1 MPSVSVAAADAPIRA
16 DAVVVGVRASA
27 ASFELAPGAE
37 PVDAALGGR
46 LRSALT
52 ALEATGRPDE
62 VLKIPTL
69 GQADFGMVLATGLGA
84 DGTSPE
90 AVRRAV
96 GAALRGASNVR
107 RVHLAIDA
115 DAQALAE
122 GALLGAYRFV
132 EYKTRPAKQALRTV
146 VIHSGSGA
154 RAAVRRA
161 SVIAE
166 AVTVTRDLVNT
177 PPNDLYPKTFAD
189 RAAQLAT
196 ERGLAVEVL
205 DERALKRGGY
215 GGILGVGAG
224 SARPPRLVRISYR
237 PSRARAHL
245 ALVGKGITYDSGGL
259 NLKSGASLTWMKSD
273 MGGAAAVIN
282 ACLAIAALKLP
293 VAVTVTAPMAEN
305 MPGGSSYRPSDVLHM
320 RDGRTVEVTDT
331 DAEGRLILA
340 DGIARACADKPDY
353 LIEASTLTGGQI
365 TALGQRVMG
374 AMGEPAWRDA
384 VVAAG
389 QEAGE
394 AIWAMPLPDELRQML
409 DSPVADIANLPSER
423 WASMLVGGRFLADFL
438 PEGLPWA
445 HLDMAGPAFNTG
457 QPHGYTPKGGT
468 GAGVR
473 TVVAAAQLL
482 ADR

>member
-1 MPSVSVAAADAPIRA
+1 
-16 DAVVVGVRASA
+16 
-27 ASFELAPGAE
+27 
-37 PVDAALGGR
+37 
-46 LRSALT
+46 
-52 ALEATGRPDE
+52 
-62 VLKIPTL
+62 
-69 GQADFGMVLATGLGA
+69 
-84 DGTSPE
+84 
-90 AVRRAV
+90 
-96 GAALRGASNVR
+96 
-107 RVHLAIDA
+107 
-115 DAQALAE
+115 
-122 GALLGAYRFV
+122 
-132 EYKTRPAKQALRTV
+132 
-146 VIHSGSGA
+146 
-154 RAAVRRA
+154 
-161 SVIAE
+161 
-166 AVTVTRDLVNT
+166 
-177 PPNDLYPKTFAD
+177 
-189 RAAQLAT
+189 
-196 ERGLAVEVL
+196 
-205 DERALKRGGY
+205 
-215 GGILGVGAG
+215 
-224 SARPPRLVRISYR
+224 
-237 PSRARAHL
+237 
-245 ALVGKGITYDSGGL
+245 
-259 NLKSGASLTWMKSD
+259 
-273 MGGAAAVIN
+273 
-282 ACLAIAALKLP
+282 
-293 VAVTVTAPMAEN
+293 
-305 MPGGSSYRPSDVLHM
+305 M